1 MFMNKIYTFL
11 LGGCMLAL
19 QSCGDFLEEVSQDEF
34 KPKTTEAFRELL
46 NGEGYNFS
54 SSVNPLT
61 YMMDDDV
68 ESVST
73 SSWDDIQRIQQ
84 ELYTWQPDFYSFQDE
99 EGTYTSSNK
108 DVYKNLYELI
118 MACNIVNEY
127 IDGSQGTDADK
138 AIVRAEA
145 LSLRAFYY
153 LQLVNLYAY
162 PYNDKDHDPST
173 ALGVPLVLASE
184 VFDEGEPRSTV
195 KKVYDQIA
203 ADIEQACDLFGQDK
217 TNRGVFRISYTAAH
231 LLASRIYLYMENWDK
246 VIEHATYALETAPE
260 LADLNNYTID
270 NTYNPTNGV
279 ISRNFPETI
288 FLGGYR
294 AISGSYGLMGT
305 PFNVSSDLFN
315 SYADNDLRI
324 GTYLMEAASYLPYNY
339 MLLKSSSEQEYAW
352 RTSELYLNRA
362 EAYIELYKDGDQEAG
377 QNAVN
382 DLNTLLSKRY
392 RDYEPLTLKSADE
405 LQELYRE
412 ERRKELCFEGFRWF
426 DLRRYGMPQ
435 LEHIL
440 IDQSGNSTRYI
451 LKEKDPSYVLPLPD
465 NALEH
470 NSNLIQNELSPR
482 REGSAM

>member
-11 LGGCMLAL
+11 LGGCMFAL

-34 KPKTTEAFRELL
+34 EPKTTEAFRELL

-127 IDGSQGTDADK
+127 IDGSQGTDADNV
-138 AIVRAEA
+138 IVRAEA

-203 ADIEQACDLFGQDK
+203 TDIEQACDLFGQDK

-324 GTYLMEAASYLPYNY
+324 GTYLMEASSYLPYNY

-362 EAYIELYKDGDQEAG
+362 EAYIELYMDGDQAAG
-377 QNAVN
+377 QKAVD

-392 RDYEPLTLKSADE
+392 RDYEPLTLKPADE
-405 LQELYRE
+405 LLELYRE

-440 IDQSGNSTRYI
+440 IDQNGNSTRYI

-465 NALEH
+465 NAMEH

>member
-34 KPKTTEAFRELL
+34 EPKTTEAFRELL

-231 LLASRIYLYMENWDK
+231 LLASRVYLYMENWDK

-324 GTYLMEAASYLPYNY
+324 GTYLMEASSYLPYNY

-362 EAYIELYKDGDQEAG
+362 EAYIELYKKGNQEAG

-440 IDQSGNSTRYI
+440 IDQNGNSTRYI

-465 NALEH
+465 NAMEH

>member
-34 KPKTTEAFRELL
+34 EPKTTEAFRELL

-324 GTYLMEAASYLPYNY
+324 GTYLMEASSYLPYNY

-362 EAYIELYKDGDQEAG
+362 EAYIELYKKGNQEAG

-440 IDQSGNSTRYI
+440 IDQNGNSTRYI

-465 NALEH
+465 NAMEH

>member
-34 KPKTTEAFRELL
+34 EPKTTEAFRELL
-46 NGEGYNFS
+46 NGEGYNFTN
-54 SSVNPLT
+54 SVNPLT

-73 SSWDDIQRIQQ
+73 SFWDDIHRIQQ

-392 RDYEPLTLKSADE
+392 RDYEPLTPKPADE

-470 NSNLIQNELSPR
+470 NANLIQNELSPR

>member
-34 KPKTTEAFRELL
+34 EPKTTEAFRELL

-203 ADIEQACDLFGQDK
+203 TDIEQACDLFGQDK

-246 VIEHATYALETAPE
+246 VIEHATYALETAPG

-324 GTYLMEAASYLPYNY
+324 GTYLMEASSYLPYNY

-362 EAYIELYKDGDQEAG
+362 EAYIELYMDGDQAAG
-377 QNAVN
+377 QKAVD

-392 RDYEPLTLKSADE
+392 RDYEPLTLKPADE
-405 LQELYRE
+405 LLELYRE

-426 DLRRYGMPQ
+426 DLRRYGMSQ

-440 IDQSGNSTRYI
+440 IDQNGNSTRYI

-465 NALEH
+465 NAMEH

>member
-1 MFMNKIYTFL
+1 
-11 LGGCMLAL
+11 MLAL

-34 KPKTTEAFRELL
+34 EPKTTEAFRELL

-203 ADIEQACDLFGQDK
+203 TDIEQACDLFGQDK

-324 GTYLMEAASYLPYNY
+324 GTYLMEASSYLPYNY

-362 EAYIELYKDGDQEAG
+362 EAYIELYMDGDQAAG
-377 QNAVN
+377 QKAVD

-392 RDYEPLTLKSADE
+392 RDYEPLTLKPADE
-405 LQELYRE
+405 LLELYRE

-440 IDQSGNSTRYI
+440 IDQNGNSTRYI

-465 NALEH
+465 NAMEH

>member
-34 KPKTTEAFRELL
+34 EPKTTEALRELL

-352 RTSELYLNRA
+352 RTSELYLNRT

>member
-34 KPKTTEAFRELL
+34 EPKTTEAFRELL

-203 ADIEQACDLFGQDK
+203 TDIEQACDLFGQDK

-324 GTYLMEAASYLPYNY
+324 GTYLMEASSYLPYNY

-362 EAYIELYKDGDQEAG
+362 EAYIELYMDGDQAAG
-377 QNAVN
+377 QKAVD

-405 LQELYRE
+405 LLELYRE

-440 IDQSGNSTRYI
+440 IDQNGNSTRYI

-465 NALEH
+465 NAMEH

>member
-11 LGGCMLAL
+11 LGGCMFAL

-34 KPKTTEAFRELL
+34 EPKTTEAFRELL

-203 ADIEQACDLFGQDK
+203 TDIEQACDLFGQDK

-324 GTYLMEAASYLPYNY
+324 GTYLMEASSYLPYNY

-362 EAYIELYKDGDQEAG
+362 EAYIELYMDGDQAAG
-377 QNAVN
+377 QKAVD

-392 RDYEPLTLKSADE
+392 RDYEPLTLKPADE
-405 LQELYRE
+405 LLELYRE

-440 IDQSGNSTRYI
+440 IDQNGNSTRYI

-465 NALEH
+465 NAMEH

>member
-34 KPKTTEAFRELL
+34 EPKTTEAFRELL

-203 ADIEQACDLFGQDK
+203 TDIEQACDLFGQDK

-315 SYADNDLRI
+315 SYADNDLLI
-324 GTYLMEAASYLPYNY
+324 GTYLMEASSYLPYNY

-362 EAYIELYKDGDQEAG
+362 EAYIELYMDGDQAAG
-377 QNAVN
+377 QKAVD

-392 RDYEPLTLKSADE
+392 RDYEPLTLKPADE
-405 LQELYRE
+405 LLELYRE

-440 IDQSGNSTRYI
+440 IDQNGNSTRYI

-465 NALEH
+465 NAMEH

>member
-34 KPKTTEAFRELL
+34 EPKTTEAFRELL

-203 ADIEQACDLFGQDK
+203 TDIEQACDLFGQDK

-246 VIEHATYALETAPE
+246 VIEHATYALETASE

-324 GTYLMEAASYLPYNY
+324 GTYLMEASSYLPYNY

-362 EAYIELYKDGDQEAG
+362 EAYIELYMDGDQAAG
-377 QNAVN
+377 QKAVD

-392 RDYEPLTLKSADE
+392 RDYEPLTLKPADE
-405 LQELYRE
+405 LLELYRE

-440 IDQSGNSTRYI
+440 IDQNGNSTRYI

-465 NALEH
+465 NAMEH

>member
-34 KPKTTEAFRELL
+34 EPKTTEAFRELL

-352 RTSELYLNRA
+352 RTSELYLNRT

>member
-34 KPKTTEAFRELL
+34 EPKTTEAFRELL

-203 ADIEQACDLFGQDK
+203 TDIEQACDLFGQDK

-246 VIEHATYALETAPE
+246 VIEHATYALETAPG

-324 GTYLMEAASYLPYNY
+324 GTYLMEASSYLPYNY

-362 EAYIELYKDGDQEAG
+362 EAYIELYMDGDQAAG
-377 QNAVN
+377 QKAVD

-392 RDYEPLTLKSADE
+392 RDYEPLTLKPADE
-405 LQELYRE
+405 LLELYRE

-440 IDQSGNSTRYI
+440 IDQNGNSTRYI

-465 NALEH
+465 NAMEH

>member
-34 KPKTTEAFRELL
+34 EPKTTEAFRELL

-352 RTSELYLNRA
+352 RTTELYLNRA

>member
-34 KPKTTEAFRELL
+34 EPKTTEAFRELL

-173 ALGVPLVLASE
+173 ALGVPLVLASG

>member
-34 KPKTTEAFRELL
+34 EPKTTEAFRELL

-203 ADIEQACDLFGQDK
+203 ADIEQACDLFGQNK

>member
-34 KPKTTEAFRELL
+34 EPKTTEAFRELL

>member
-34 KPKTTEAFRELL
+34 EPKTTEAFRELL

-203 ADIEQACDLFGQDK
+203 TDIEQACDLFGQDK

>member
-34 KPKTTEAFRELL
+34 EPKTTEAFRELL

-203 ADIEQACDLFGQDK
+203 TDIEQACDLFGQDK

-362 EAYIELYKDGDQEAG
+362 EAYIELYMDGDQTAG
-377 QNAVN
+377 QKAVD

>member
-1 MFMNKIYTFL
+1 
-11 LGGCMLAL
+11 
-19 QSCGDFLEEVSQDEF
+19 
-34 KPKTTEAFRELL
+34 
-46 NGEGYNFS
+46 
-54 SSVNPLT
+54 
-61 YMMDDDV
+61 
-68 ESVST
+68 
-73 SSWDDIQRIQQ
+73 
-84 ELYTWQPDFYSFQDE
+84 
-99 EGTYTSSNK
+99 
-108 DVYKNLYELI
+108 

-392 RDYEPLTLKSADE
+392 RDYEPLTPKPADE

-470 NSNLIQNELSPR
+470 NANLIQNELSPR

>member
-34 KPKTTEAFRELL
+34 EPKTTEAFRELL

-324 GTYLMEAASYLPYNY
+324 GTYLMEASSYLPYNY

-362 EAYIELYKDGDQEAG
+362 EAYIELYMDGDQAAG
-377 QNAVN
+377 QKAVD

-392 RDYEPLTLKSADE
+392 RDYEPLTLKPADE
-405 LQELYRE
+405 LLELYRE

-440 IDQSGNSTRYI
+440 IDQNGNSTRYI

>member
-34 KPKTTEAFRELL
+34 EPKTTEAFRELL
-46 NGEGYNFS
+46 NGEGYNFTN
-54 SSVNPLT
+54 SVNPLT

-73 SSWDDIQRIQQ
+73 SFWDDIHRIQQ

>member
-34 KPKTTEAFRELL
+34 EPKTTEAFRELL

-203 ADIEQACDLFGQDK
+203 TDIEQACDLFGQDK

-324 GTYLMEAASYLPYNY
+324 GTYLMEASSYLPYNY

-362 EAYIELYKDGDQEAG
+362 EAYIELYMDGDQAAG
-377 QNAVN
+377 QKAVD

-392 RDYEPLTLKSADE
+392 RDYEPLTLKPADE

-440 IDQSGNSTRYI
+440 IDQNGNSTRYI

-465 NALEH
+465 NAMEH

>member
-34 KPKTTEAFRELL
+34 EPKTTEAFRELL

-324 GTYLMEAASYLPYNY
+324 GTYLMEASSYLPYNY

-362 EAYIELYKDGDQEAG
+362 EAYIELYMDGDQAAG
-377 QNAVN
+377 QKAVD

-392 RDYEPLTLKSADE
+392 RDYEPLTLKPADE
-405 LQELYRE
+405 LLELYRE

-440 IDQSGNSTRYI
+440 IDQNGNSTRYI

-465 NALEH
+465 NAMEH

>member
-34 KPKTTEAFRELL
+34 EPKTTEAFRELL

-203 ADIEQACDLFGQDK
+203 ADIEQACDLFGQNK

-352 RTSELYLNRA
+352 RTSELYLNRT

>member
-1 MFMNKIYTFL
+1 M
-11 LGGCMLAL
+11 C
-19 QSCGDFLEEVSQDEF
+19 DFLEEVSQDEF
-34 KPKTTEAFRELL
+34 EPKTTEAFRELL

-173 ALGVPLVLASE
+173 ALGVPLVLDSE

-203 ADIEQACDLFGQDK
+203 TDIEQACDLFGQDK

-324 GTYLMEAASYLPYNY
+324 GTYLMEASSYLPYNY

-362 EAYIELYKDGDQEAG
+362 EAYIELYMDGDQTAG
-377 QNAVN
+377 QKAVD

-392 RDYEPLTLKSADE
+392 RDYEPLTLKPADE
-405 LQELYRE
+405 LLELYRE

-440 IDQSGNSTRYI
+440 IDQNGNSTRYI

-465 NALEH
+465 NAMEH

>member
-34 KPKTTEAFRELL
+34 EPKTTEALRELL

>member
-34 KPKTTEAFRELL
+34 EPKTTEALRELL

-173 ALGVPLVLASE
+173 ALGVPWVLASE

>member
-34 KPKTTEAFRELL
+34 EPKTTEAFRELL

-203 ADIEQACDLFGQDK
+203 TDIEQACDLFGQDK

-246 VIEHATYALETAPE
+246 VIEHATYALETAPG

-324 GTYLMEAASYLPYNY
+324 GTYLMEASSYLPYN
-339 MLLKSSSEQEYAW
+339 
-352 RTSELYLNRA
+352 
-362 EAYIELYKDGDQEAG
+362 
-377 QNAVN
+377 
-382 DLNTLLSKRY
+382 
-392 RDYEPLTLKSADE
+392 
-405 LQELYRE
+405 
-412 ERRKELCFEGFRWF
+412 
-426 DLRRYGMPQ
+426 
-435 LEHIL
+435 
-440 IDQSGNSTRYI
+440 
-451 LKEKDPSYVLPLPD
+451 
-465 NALEH
+465 
-470 NSNLIQNELSPR
+470 
-482 REGSAM
+482 

>member
-34 KPKTTEAFRELL
+34 EPKTTEAFRELL

-392 RDYEPLTLKSADE
+392 RDYEPLTPKPADE

-470 NSNLIQNELSPR
+470 NANLIQNELSPR

>member
-34 KPKTTEAFRELL
+34 EPKTTEAFRELL

-324 GTYLMEAASYLPYNY
+324 GTYLMEASSYLPYNY

-362 EAYIELYKDGDQEAG
+362 EAYIELYMDGDQAAG
-377 QNAVN
+377 QKAVD

-392 RDYEPLTLKSADE
+392 RDYEPLTLKPADD
-405 LQELYRE
+405 LLELYRE

-440 IDQSGNSTRYI
+440 IDQNGNSTRYI

-465 NALEH
+465 NAMEH

>member
-1 MFMNKIYTFL
+1 
-11 LGGCMLAL
+11 MLAL

>member
-34 KPKTTEAFRELL
+34 EPKTTEAFRELL

-173 ALGVPLVLASE
+173 ALGVPLVLASG

-324 GTYLMEAASYLPYNY
+324 GTYLMEASSYLPYNY

-362 EAYIELYKDGDQEAG
+362 EAYIELYMDGDQAAG
-377 QNAVN
+377 QKAVD

-392 RDYEPLTLKSADE
+392 RDYEPLTLKPADE
-405 LQELYRE
+405 LLELYRE

-440 IDQSGNSTRYI
+440 IDQNGNSTRYI

-465 NALEH
+465 NAMEH

>member
-11 LGGCMLAL
+11 LGSCILAL

-34 KPKTTEAFRELL
+34 EPKTTEAFRELL
-46 NGEGYNFS
+46 NGEGYTFTN
-54 SSVNPLT
+54 SVNPLT
-61 YMMDDDV
+61 YMMDDDI

-73 SSWDDIQRIQQ
+73 SSWDDIHRIQQ
-84 ELYTWQPDFYSFQDE
+84 ELYTWQPDFYAFQDE
-99 EGTYTSSNK
+99 EGTYASSNK

-118 MACNIVNEY
+118 MACNIVDEH
-127 IDGSQGTDADK
+127 IDGSQGTDEDK
-138 AIVRAEA
+138 TVVRTEA

-153 LQLVNLYAY
+153 LQLINLYAY

-173 ALGVPLVLASE
+173 ALGVPLVLTSE
-184 VFDEGEPRSTV
+184 VFDEGKSRNTV
-195 KKVYDQIA
+195 KEVYDQIA
-203 ADIEQACDLFGQDK
+203 ADIEQACDLFNQDK
-217 TNRGVFRISYTAAH
+217 ISRGVFRMSYTAAH
-231 LLASRIYLYMENWDK
+231 LLASRVYLYMENWNK

-260 LADLNNYTID
+260 LVDLNNYTID
-270 NTYNPTNGV
+270 NNQNPTNGV

-294 AISGSYGLMGT
+294 AISGSYGLMGS
-305 PFNVSSDLFN
+305 PFNVSSSLFN
-315 SYADNDLRI
+315 LYTANDLRI
-324 GTYLMEAASYLPYNY
+324 GTYLMKAASNLPYNY
-339 MLLKSSSEQEYAW
+339 MLLKFSSEQEYAW

-362 EAYIELYKDGDQEAG
+362 EAYIELYKKGNQEDG
-377 QNAVN
+377 QNAIN
-382 DLNTLLSKRY
+382 DLNVLLSKRY
-392 RDYEPLTLKSADE
+392 RDYEPLRLQPVNE
-405 LQELYRE
+405 LQKLYRE

-465 NALEH
+465 NAMEH
-470 NSNLIQNELSPR
+470 NANLIQNELSPR

>member
-34 KPKTTEAFRELL
+34 EPKTTEAFRELL

-270 NTYNPTNGV
+270 NTYNPTNGG

-352 RTSELYLNRA
+352 RTSELYLNRT

>member
-352 RTSELYLNRA
+352 RTSELYLNRT

>member
-203 ADIEQACDLFGQDK
+203 TDIEQACDLFGQDK